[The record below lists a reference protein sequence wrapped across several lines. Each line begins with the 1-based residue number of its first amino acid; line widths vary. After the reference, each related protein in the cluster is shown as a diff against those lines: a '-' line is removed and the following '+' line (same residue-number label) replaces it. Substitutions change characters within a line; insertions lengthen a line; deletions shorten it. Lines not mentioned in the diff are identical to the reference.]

1 MKMNDEIKEV
11 IEDIFSA
18 NDVTTIQDMLDV
30 ITQDLDKKN
39 KPKRLSRL
47 RDIINERIR

>member
-1 MKMNDEIKEV
+1 MKMNDEIIEV

-18 NDVTTIQDMLDV
+18 NDVSTIQEMLD
-30 ITQDLDKKN
+30 IIIQDLDKNN
-39 KPKRLSRL
+39 KPKRLSQL